1 MNYQCENAYYFNTLI
16 SIGGIE
22 SHLYY
27 IARKYGKYDI
37 TIFYQ
42 KGDANQLKRLKKY
55 VRAIKITMKD
65 TIECNNLFIC
75 FNREV
80 LDIAKANKTYLV
92 LHGDYK
98 SMVEL
103 GQLSK
108 DLIPIDKRV
117 DEYIGVSQT
126 ICDSWEELTGI
137 KARCVYQPIV
147 LDKSDKAL
155 LFISATRLSKE
166 KGFERMKKLANAMK
180 EANINF
186 IWLVFTNQPKEEV
199 EGIIY
204 CKPRLDISNYMTMAD
219 AYIQLSDNEG
229 YCLSVVEALMQ
240 GIPCITTKLPVL
252 SELGLNDTNSIRLD
266 FDLKEI
272 PLNAIKEIY
281 KLKGFKYEQVEDK
294 WNDVLSHKPSTYKA
308 KDKYKVR
315 YSDWWV
321 KNKVYDMELNR
332 QPIENEVVEIS
343 QDRYEYLKDKERDMG
358 ITLIYDEE

>member
-1 MNYQCENAYYFNTLI
+1 MNYKCENAYYFNTLI

-27 IARKYGKYDI
+27 ISRKYGKYDVC
-37 TIFYQ
+37 IFFQ
-42 KGDANQLKRLKKY
+42 KADKEQLRRLRKY

-65 TIECNNLFIC
+65 TIECNNLFVC

-80 LDIAKANKTYLV
+80 LDIANAKNRYLV

-108 DLIPIDKRV
+108 DLLPIDERI

-126 ICDSWEELTGI
+126 ICDSWKALTGI
-137 KARCVYQPIV
+137 DARCVYQPIV

-166 KGFERMKKLANAMK
+166 KGFGRMKILAKAMIDAGIK
-180 EANINF
+180 F
-186 IWLVFTNQPKEEV
+186 QWLVFTNQPKEEV

-252 SELGLNDTNSIRLD
+252 KELGLNDTNSIMLD

-272 PLNAIKEIY
+272 PINAIKDIW
-281 KLKGFKYEQVEDK
+281 KLKGFKYEQVKDK
-294 WNDVLSHKPSTYKA
+294 WDEVLSHKPSTYKA

-343 QDRYEYLKDKERDMG
+343 QERYEYLKEVEQDRHIK
-358 ITLIYDEE
+358 LIYDEE